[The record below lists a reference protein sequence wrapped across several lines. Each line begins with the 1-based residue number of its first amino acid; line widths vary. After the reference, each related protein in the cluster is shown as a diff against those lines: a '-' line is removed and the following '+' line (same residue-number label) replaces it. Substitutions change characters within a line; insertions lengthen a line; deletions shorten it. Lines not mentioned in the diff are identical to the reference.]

1 MYEIKYCS
9 SIVKQGIM
17 KKFRKPKGLNLFE
30 HACNCNSLEDI
41 IAISYLLCPDFIQIG
56 EYIFVSVFFEDEG
69 EEAIKKIE
77 KLEERFS
84 KNKKLIEQW
93 VNSWSIGDLFINCTD
108 ESYQNDSLIMQF
120 CDVLVYNWQ
129 QRLKELFP
137 HKKIIVETGYEIM
150 GELGVT
156 ITGYE
161 E

>member
-1 MYEIKYCS
+1 M
-9 SIVKQGIM
+9 V
-17 KKFRKPKGLNLFE
+17 R
-30 HACNCNSLEDI
+30 A
-41 IAISYLLCPDFIQIG
+41 
-56 EYIFVSVFFEDEG
+56 
-69 EEAIKKIE
+69 
-77 KLEERFS
+77 
-84 KNKKLIEQW
+84 KKLIEQW
-93 VNSWSIGDLFINCTD
+93 VNSWNIGDLFINCTD

-156 ITGYE
+156 ITVYE

>member
-1 MYEIKYCS
+1 MPWFYSDRRIYFC
-9 SIVKQGIM
+9 
-17 KKFRKPKGLNLFE
+17 FR
-30 HACNCNSLEDI
+30 
-41 IAISYLLCPDFIQIG
+41 
-56 EYIFVSVFFEDEG
+56 FFEDEG

-156 ITGYE
+156 ITVYE